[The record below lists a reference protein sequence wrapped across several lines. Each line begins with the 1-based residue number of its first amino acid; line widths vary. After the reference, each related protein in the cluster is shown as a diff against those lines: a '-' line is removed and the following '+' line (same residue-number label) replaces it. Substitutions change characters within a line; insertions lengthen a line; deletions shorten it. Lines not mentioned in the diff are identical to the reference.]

1 MKIEKAM
8 LTVTK
13 ETCIRFVPRSTEVD
27 YLSIENGRGCW
38 SYIGRAGGRQLVSLN
53 RDECIYNG
61 LIQHELNHATTSPTL
76 SIQHIHIEIMV
87 LFPHTVIKLK
97 CSTSI
102 HPISIDLADQ
112 AYNFRKQYGN
122 TMGTPYDYTSVMHY
136 TRTVFTTEYGKATL
150 TPIPDPDVPIGQIQ
164 GLSPT
169 DILRIKKL

>member
-1 MKIEKAM
+1 
-8 LTVTK
+8 
-13 ETCIRFVPRSTEVD
+13 
-27 YLSIENGRGCW
+27 
-38 SYIGRAGGRQLVSLN
+38 
-53 RDECIYNG
+53 
-61 LIQHELNHATTSPTL
+61 
-76 SIQHIHIEIMV
+76 MV
-87 LFPHTVIKLK
+87 LSPNTVIKLK

-122 TMGTPYDYTSVMHY
+122 MGTPYDYTSVMHY

-169 DILRIKKL
+169 DILRIKKLYECCEYTLHSALLFSLTALGTACKTPEYNMVTTPE